1 MAIAVEWLHRI
12 TTDVYERMAASGLL
26 PERGVE
32 LVDGL
37 VVKMSPKGDRHG
49 YAVDSLNAQFGD
61 QRRGRYAVSAD
72 SLSLRLGPRDEPEP
86 DIALARAL
94 RSYARERPR
103 PNEIALIVEVADS
116 SLAFD
121 LGEKRA
127 KYAGAAIPEYWVVD
141 LKEDVVHVFRNPR
154 GEVYLERLTAKP
166 GDVIS
171 PAEYPDV
178 AIDVALVLGG
188 LRRTQ

>member
-1 MAIAVEWLHRI
+1 MSIAVERLHRI

-37 VVKMSPKGDRHG
+37 VVEMSPKGARHA

-61 QRRGRYAVSAD
+61 QRRGRYVVSAD

-86 DIALARAL
+86 DIALARTT
-94 RSYARERPR
+94 RSYARESPR
-103 PNEIALIVEVADS
+103 PEEIALIVEVADS

-127 KYAGAAIPEYWVVD
+127 KYAGAGIPEYWVVD
-141 LKEDVVHVFRNPR
+141 LQDDAVHVFRNPH
-154 GEVYLERLTAKP
+154 GEVYLDRHAAKP

-171 PAEYPDV
+171 PAEYPEV
-178 AIDVALVLGG
+178 VVEVALVVGNL
-188 LRRTQ
+188 